1 MTEREAGL
9 RPTVCVEVSEAEF
22 LAGKSEKVQAGLKLA
37 SKIHEGDFR
46 KTGEPYVH
54 HSMAV
59 AEILH
64 RWGADEDEIIA
75 GLLHDTVEDHCDLL
89 CLDQISEMFGERVAH
104 LVDGVSKFKTASGK
118 DNDFETLRKVTR
130 ETLVEPGVA
139 KVKLA
144 DRLHNMQT
152 MQTFPP
158 EKQIAKASETLAVY
172 VPLAE
177 SLGLWQVKNALADIS
192 FSFTE
197 PVRFNE
203 VKNKIDLDPRLN
215 EKFIE
220 RTEGEIRKVLIDAEV
235 AATVEHQVGGYWEL
249 SEKQKRSGMRSD
261 SRPKEFADITDVIS
275 FRVVLEG
282 ETNVSECYRAMGL
295 VRAKYH
301 EALQKSRTDDY
312 LAEPAINGYSA
323 LHDTYKVGEGNIE
336 IAFTTK
342 KREQFNNWGVASLS
356 LEEIRSDPDKYKRKL
371 IFTPKQEL
379 AVMELSARGIDIAY
393 RLNPLLGLRA
403 VAIKIDDKVESLET
417 IVPNAS
423 VVEIITDQHKTKPS
437 PEWLR
442 FCSRETAGYIDSQMK
457 IADHDLEVEK
467 GKKMLINNLLRER
480 GILNIEDLDED
491 AVDKLLVDLGC
502 WYGIDDLYYKV
513 AYGLDLSLVAR
524 KLDEMKIGRGT
535 YTTVL
540 IEGPNSIGISE
551 EVAGII
557 GRNGGDA
564 RNRVEW
570 VDKNEKFTIRV
581 LLAVDYQGKKKIEE
595 ELRKRFPNCL
605 VV

>member
-1 MTEREAGL
+1 
-9 RPTVCVEVSEAEF
+9 
-22 LAGKSEKVQAGLKLA
+22 
-37 SKIHEGDFR
+37 
-46 KTGEPYVH
+46 
-54 HSMAV
+54 
-59 AEILH
+59 
-64 RWGADEDEIIA
+64 
-75 GLLHDTVEDHCDLL
+75 
-89 CLDQISEMFGERVAH
+89 
-104 LVDGVSKFKTASGK
+104 
-118 DNDFETLRKVTR
+118 
-130 ETLVEPGVA
+130 
-139 KVKLA
+139 
-144 DRLHNMQT
+144 
-152 MQTFPP
+152 
-158 EKQIAKASETLAVY
+158 
-172 VPLAE
+172 
-177 SLGLWQVKNALADIS
+177 
-192 FSFTE
+192 
-197 PVRFNE
+197 
-203 VKNKIDLDPRLN
+203 
-215 EKFIE
+215 
-220 RTEGEIRKVLIDAEV
+220 
-235 AATVEHQVGGYWEL
+235 
-249 SEKQKRSGMRSD
+249 
-261 SRPKEFADITDVIS
+261 
-275 FRVVLEG
+275 
-282 ETNVSECYRAMGL
+282 
-295 VRAKYH
+295 
-301 EALQKSRTDDY
+301 
-312 LAEPAINGYSA
+312 
-323 LHDTYKVGEGNIE
+323 
-336 IAFTTK
+336 
-342 KREQFNNWGVASLS
+342 
-356 LEEIRSDPDKYKRKL
+356 
-371 IFTPKQEL
+371 
-379 AVMELSARGIDIAY
+379 
-393 RLNPLLGLRA
+393 